1 MCPLNLASFV
11 QRPRRWGRLGTAHA
25 GGCTVPVCG
34 WAPTDCSEEATAQ
47 PCSKP
52 ESCKLSSCVRACVHS
67 FTASESPPPGSSH
80 LGLRN
85 WEHHTLANDSGQI
98 FTGDPVT
105 VTMGGNPNVFVDSE
119 QGPEATTP
127 ADPVRSAASRSCRAA
142 LPHSSWRPCPA
153 RAAHSWR
160 SGVYK
165 WPAHRVLDQ
174 GLARE

>member
-11 QRPRRWGRLGTAHA
+11 QRPRRWARLMLGAVRCPCADGHRRTAVRRPRRSLA
-25 GGCTVPVCG
+25 ANLNRV
-34 WAPTDCSEEATAQ
+34 
-47 PCSKP
+47 
-52 ESCKLSSCVRACVHS
+52 SSVHACVHA
-67 FTASESPPPGSSH
+67 FTHSLPVRAPRLGAPTWGSGTGNVTPWQMTRDKS
-80 LGLRN
+80 LP
-85 WEHHTLANDSGQI
+85 
-98 FTGDPVT
+98 GDPVT
-105 VTMGGNPNVFVDSE
+105 VTVGGNPNVFVDSE

-165 WPAHRVLDQ
+165 RPAHRVLDQ